1 MVCLCVCLSVCA
13 CVYVV
18 NLGTLPLAVDP
29 RMQPLLGK
37 LWSCLSPVYSSEDLS
52 LVGFLLPP
60 AQLTPPTPTNT
71 AHTPPTPTNTA
82 PTPPASTNTAP
93 TPPART
99 NTAHTPPTPTSTS
112 HTPPTPTNTA
122 HTPPVHSRSTSHPPM
137 STLPPTCLSCLS
149 SGVFM
154 TMACVG
160 DFVIDILLGCA
171 HAEVRTAA
179 AGLLYRLCQRGPMSP
194 SQVTINGEQLPVK
207 KSGHQ
212 HP

>member
-82 PTPPASTNTAP
+82 PTPPTSTNTAP
-93 TPPART
+93 TPPA
-99 NTAHTPPTPTSTS
+99 
-112 HTPPTPTNTA
+112 PTNTA
-122 HTPPVHSRSTSHPPM
+122 HTPPVHSRSASHPPM

-207 KSGHQ
+207 KSGRQ